1 MEKKL
6 VKGGHGMDDLNEGDK
21 EQIRKERL
29 LQKQL
34 KKQKKKEKELMD
46 EKRKKEEEMLFV

>member
-6 VKGGHGMDDLNEGDK
+6 ITGGHGMDDLNEGDK
-21 EQIRKERL
+21 ERVRKERE

-34 KKQKKKEKELMD
+34 KKQKKKEKLLL
-46 EKRKKEEEMLFV
+46 EE